1 LEADLR
7 KPDLRL
13 ARLLPAVALAAGA
26 GAANAQEAAPKPAEA
41 AAKTLSLEL
50 NAAQPSQKGCRLT
63 FVVANGL
70 GADLSK
76 AAFEIALFND
86 VGVVDTLT
94 VLDFKD
100 LPSGKTKVTRFDLP
114 LDCAK
119 ITRVLVNRAVDCAG
133 DGVDPAACMRQ
144 LQPSGKS
151 QIAFGL

>member
-1 LEADLR
+1 MIGL
-7 KPDLRL
+7 
-13 ARLLPAVALAAGA
+13 LAAAFAAA
-26 GAANAQEAAPKPAEA
+26 GSSANAQEQAERPALA
-41 AAKTLSLEL
+41 LEL

-63 FVVANGL
+63 FVVTNGL
-70 GADLSK
+70 GAELSK
-76 AAFEIALFND
+76 AAFEIALFNE

-133 DGVDPAACMRQ
+133 DGVEPSACIRQ
-144 LQPSGKS
+144 LAPGTKAK
-151 QIAFGL
+151 IAFGL